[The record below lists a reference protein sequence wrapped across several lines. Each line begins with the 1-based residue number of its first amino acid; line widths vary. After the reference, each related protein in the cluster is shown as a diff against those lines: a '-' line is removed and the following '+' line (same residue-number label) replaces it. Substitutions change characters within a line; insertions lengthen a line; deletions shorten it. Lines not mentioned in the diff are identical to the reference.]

1 MQKIKI
7 TKKLSKK
14 ELDKIIKDEIDRLML
29 EKQERGT
36 IFIEDVE
43 GNIVDYEDTD
53 EAREFRA
60 QQAREEA
67 IKGFQRYYR
76 TLSTNQRYQLV
87 KWLKR
92 MLLNELNLTEIEEI
106 VSRVVSSSDG
116 LKNRKDPLTKPK

>member
-92 MLLNELNLTEIEEI
+92 MLLNELNL
-106 VSRVVSSSDG
+106 
-116 LKNRKDPLTKPK
+116 